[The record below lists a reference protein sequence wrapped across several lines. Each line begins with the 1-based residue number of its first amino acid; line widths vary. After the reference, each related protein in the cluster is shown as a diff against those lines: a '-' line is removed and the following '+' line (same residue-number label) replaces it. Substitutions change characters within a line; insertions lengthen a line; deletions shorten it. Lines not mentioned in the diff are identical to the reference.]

1 MPNTIHVARSEADW
15 HQALALLR
23 AVYVGQG
30 YSADTWADTTL
41 QRTVL
46 EPEGQGLIVVGENEE
61 VLGFTLLLHPESTM
75 RQLAGPG
82 EREFRLLAVS
92 TAARGQG
99 VGQALVHACIE
110 RSIAD
115 GAQALVLWTQ
125 PTMLA
130 AQRLYERLGFVRATE
145 RDHADPRGF
154 MRMVYRLVLN

>member
-1 MPNTIHVARSEADW
+1 MRRCSDSPYCSIPRARCGNW
-15 HQALALLR
+15 Q
-23 AVYVGQG
+23 V
-30 YSADTWADTTL
+30 
-41 QRTVL
+41 
-46 EPEGQGLIVVGENEE
+46 
-61 VLGFTLLLHPESTM
+61 
-75 RQLAGPG
+75 PG
-82 EREFRLLAVS
+82 ECEFRLLAVS